1 MRTGLLLCRGL
12 VLTCLLSLSACGGS
26 SKPPWQDAA
35 ACLRPLATFFDHGR
49 PLSLPYR
56 NPFGP
61 VPTQMASPKA
71 FQRELE
77 LSYAPTGSGANAAD
91 LFFFATNADA
101 ARVLRRI
108 RNTPNFFPTGNLET
122 IGPAIVRWSSTPSPR
137 QRAAVVAC
145 ANE

>member
-1 MRTGLLLCRGL
+1 MPMRTLWNGFAFAC
-12 VLTCLLSLSACGGS
+12 VLALSACGGS

-35 ACLRPLATFFDHGR
+35 TCLRPLATFFDHGR

-61 VPTQMASPKA
+61 VPTQMAAPKA

-91 LFFFATNADA
+91 LFFFAEDADA

-145 ANE
+145 VTQ